1 MKTKKNAPHRDG
13 ARADKHVKNNA
24 NRREVVIPLRR
35 PTVPET
41 ISQIVE
47 RGYPRCSCGLSVGP
61 CLECPTWVKIGR
73 ALLAGRISEARRLLL
88 EVTQ

>member
-13 ARADKHVKNNA
+13 ARADKHAKNNE
-24 NRREVVIPLRR
+24 NRRGVVVPLRR
-35 PTVPET
+35 PTVPKT

-47 RGYPRCSCGLSVGP
+47 QGYPRCSCGLSVAP
-61 CLECPTWVKIGR
+61 CRVCPTWVKIGR

-88 EVTQ
+88 EVVQ